1 MDLISVI
8 IPVYNVEKYLSECL
22 LSLKNQ
28 TYRNI
33 EIIMVN
39 DGSTDK
45 SANICREFCD
55 RDSRFILV
63 EQKNQGLGA
72 ARNAGIDCAA
82 GKYLCF
88 VDSDDLV
95 HKDYI
100 MIMYKNLMTFG
111 ADISMCGYIKFNDGE
126 EKYLSDVSENAP
138 FIYNREQLI
147 DDLATT
153 GPNNRCEPIVI
164 ACNKLICAEFFKH
177 IRFPNKLHEDEFLA
191 HEYILGGYKIV
202 RTDKALYF
210 YRQRAMSITGNNHA
224 NDFRHFDIVDA
235 MESRL
240 KAFSKEDG
248 ETFKKI
254 LLSFFENLAI
264 VYLLHSNKSNKLRS
278 IFRVYPAYGKNLL
291 KYANKLSLR
300 QFIHYCLFLF
310 SPTYFK
316 KRYWEE

>member
-8 IPVYNVEKYLSECL
+8 VPVYNVEKYLSECL

-28 TYRNI
+28 TYKNI

-39 DGSTDK
+39 DGSTDG

-55 RDSRFILV
+55 CDNRFSLI
-63 EQKNQGLGA
+63 EQANQGLGA
-72 ARNAGIDCAA
+72 ARNAGIDRAA

-95 HKDYI
+95 HEDYI
-100 MIMYKNLMTFG
+100 MIMYQNLIAYG
-111 ADISMCGYIKFNDGE
+111 ADISMCGYIKFDDE
-126 EKYLSDVSENAP
+126 EGGCPKDSGDNSPY
-138 FIYNREQLI
+138 IYNRAQLI

-153 GPNNRCEPIVI
+153 GPDNRSEPLVIV
-164 ACNKLICAEFFKH
+164 CDKLISADFFKH
-177 IRFPNKLHEDEFLA
+177 VRFPNKLHEDEFIA

-210 YRQRAMSITGNNHA
+210 YRQRSMSITGKNGADN
-224 NDFRHFDIVDA
+224 FRHFDIVDA
-235 MESRL
+235 MDLRL
-240 KAFSKEDG
+240 KAFVNEDD

-254 LLSFFENLAI
+254 LLSVFENLTI
-264 VYLLHSNKSNKLRS
+264 VYLLHSNKNNKLKS
-278 IFRVYPAYGKNLL
+278 VFKVYPVYGKILF
-291 KYANKLSLR
+291 KHAAKLSLR

-310 SPTYFK
+310 SPSYFK
-316 KRYWEE
+316 KRYWNE